1 MAVQILHGVSG
12 IPRWAI
18 PNGASASSTAC
29 LAPSRRSGQSLELLQ
44 VWPHIRGK
52 GGVVGEAC
60 EVRHRAREVRLSGIA
75 EDRLELMPLQRP
87 APRTLI
93 RKQTE
98 LRHET
103 KVGERHRGADHE
115 QAVVTQCHFDPDEV

>member
-29 LAPSRRSGQSLELLQ
+29 LAPSRRSGQRLELLQ

-75 EDRLELMPLQRP
+75 EDRLEPMPLQRP
-87 APRTLI
+87 PPRTLR

-98 LRHET
+98 LPPEAEG
-103 KVGERHRGADHE
+103 GERHPVAD
-115 QAVVTQCHFDPDEV
+115 QAHALRPTGVF